1 MPMANSTHYR
11 VTSRV
16 NRRPLK
22 QRTPTKLALKI
33 AVEAT
38 MYNPTPLNLLSSLD
52 SISAARLSSYRRFFN
67 PASDTELY
75 GLYCWNEVISTNFM
89 RLTGIVE
96 VALRNRFHLA
106 LSQYAMAQHPSR
118 IIGSADANNWYEV
131 LALSGKSSEKVQAV
145 THDRYWNKAQKRY
158 IYTPKLHPV
167 SPNQVIA
174 NMTFGFWAPLLDLGL
189 SWNTII
195 PTIFPYHRYASNA
208 GHWNN
213 KTTVGT
219 VYARLETLRS
229 LRNRVAHFEP
239 LWKIPDIKEEK
250 KEVKGVTVNV
260 EYPAPA
266 TEAEVLARLNM
277 LYRRITQTL
286 HWLSKDRA
294 SDHEQSEFHQKS
306 LYLMTQEALDG
317 FKCGYAHSD
326 VKLSSMT
333 KSWGMKLVL
342 KSGKPIQISHQQKVI
357 GNFYPTH

>member
-1 MPMANSTHYR
+1 
-11 VTSRV
+11 
-16 NRRPLK
+16 
-22 QRTPTKLALKI
+22 
-33 AVEAT
+33 

-75 GLYCWNEVISTNFM
+75 GLYCWNEVLSTNFM

-118 IIGSADANNWYEV
+118 IIGNADANNWYEV
-131 LALSGKSSEKVQAV
+131 LGLSGKSSEKVKAI
-145 THDRYWNKAQKRY
+145 THDRYWNKAQKRHT
-158 IYTPKLHPV
+158 YTPKQHPV

-189 SWNTII
+189 SWDTIM
-195 PTIFPYHRYASNA
+195 PTIFPHHRYASNA

-213 KTTVGT
+213 QKNVGT
-219 VYARLETLRS
+219 VYARLETVRS

-239 LWKIPDIKEEK
+239 LWKIPDIKEER
-250 KEVKGVTVNV
+250 KEVRGVTVNI
-260 EYPAPA
+260 EYPAPT
-266 TEAEVLARLNM
+266 TEVEVLARLNM

-286 HWLSKDRA
+286 HWLSSDRA
-294 SDHEQSEFHQKS
+294 SDHVQSEFHQKT
-306 LYLMTQEALDG
+306 LYLMTQEALGG
-317 FKCGYAHSD
+317 FKRGYTHSD

-342 KSGKPIQISHQQKVI
+342 KGGKPIQISHQQKVI